1 MGIGQ
6 IMGDP
11 YIDEDVFAVGYNYAD
26 WDAYSATNPNAPTL
40 EWVTENI
47 EEATEIINQNIGSFN
62 ISITDVRFLSRVQKL
77 CLRMVK
83 RMRQIEFGQGLPGK
97 IPMFSP
103 NDFLIDRERKYL
115 QSTIGVVLQYRVIGV
130 VGI

>member
-1 MGIGQ
+1 
-6 IMGDP
+6 MGDP
-11 YIDEDVFAVGYNYAD
+11 YINEDVFAVGYNYED
-26 WDAYSATNPNAPTL
+26 WTAYALVKPRAPTL

-47 EEATEIINQNIGSFN
+47 EEATDIINENIGSFN
-62 ISITDVRFLSRVQKL
+62 ISITDTRFLSRVKKL

-83 RMRQIEFGQGLPGK
+83 RMRQIELGQGLPGK

-103 NDFLIDRERKYL
+103 NDFLIERERKFL
-115 QSTIGVVLQYRVIGV
+115 QSSVGIVLGYRVLGE

>member
-1 MGIGQ
+1 M
-6 IMGDP
+6 
-11 YIDEDVFAVGYNYAD
+11 FAVGYNYTN
-26 WDAYSATNPNAPTL
+26 WTAYTAAKPRAPTL

-47 EEATEIINQNIGSFN
+47 EEATEIINENIGSFN
-62 ISITDVRFLSRVQKL
+62 LSITDTRFLSRVQKL

-83 RMRQIEFGQGLPGK
+83 RMRQIELGQGLPGK

-103 NDFLIDRERKYL
+103 NDFLIERERKYL
-115 QSTIGVVLQYRVIGV
+115 QSTVGIVLGYRVLGE

>member
-1 MGIGQ
+1 MGT
-6 IMGDP
+6 P
-11 YIDEDVFAVGYNYAD
+11 YIDENAFAVGYNYTN
-26 WDAYSATNPNAPTL
+26 WTAYAASNPNRPTL

-47 EEATEIINQNIGSFN
+47 EEATDIINEKIGSLPD
-62 ISITDVRFLSRVQKL
+62 SITSTIYLSRIQKL

-83 RMRQIEFGQGLPGK
+83 RMRQIELGQGLPGK

-103 NDFLIDRERKYL
+103 NDFLIERERRFLK
-115 QSTIGVVLQYRVIGV
+115 STVGVVLGYRVLGG